1 MRMEFGRLAARS
13 PRNFDWPSNCLRGTA
28 VLPSETTHLMTS
40 LVQPVRV
47 FIDPVEGTPAAVEA
61 RRWVWPLLIL
71 ALCVSASGTLFSL
84 RWDATPDVIREL
96 QSSGE
101 MATISEADLSDKI
114 QTASRKALVG
124 GIAKGVFVMPF
135 LALLLAAMLWVVSW
149 LFDRPVHFEKLMSV
163 AAIALLP
170 IALYHLILTGCL
182 AAQHTVS
189 VSRVLQL
196 VPSHLGAF
204 LGGLSPKMA
213 RVASTVDFFNLW
225 STALLG
231 LGFSAATGMPRTRA
245 LLLSLALYA
254 MFAGVM
260 MVGLPG
266 SAGGGR

>member
-1 MRMEFGRLAARS
+1 
-13 PRNFDWPSNCLRGTA
+13 
-28 VLPSETTHLMTS
+28 MTS

-96 QSSGE
+96 QASGE

-114 QTASRKALVG
+114 QTTTRKALVG
-124 GIAKGVFVMPF
+124 GIAKGVFVMPMV
-135 LALLLAAMLWVVSW
+135 ALLLAAILWVVSW
-149 LFDRPVHFEKLMSV
+149 LFDRPAHFEKLMSV
-163 AAIALLP
+163 AALALLP
-170 IALYHLILTGCL
+170 IALYHAVLTLCL
-182 AAQHTVS
+182 AAQHTIS
-189 VSRVLQL
+189 VARVAQL
-196 VPSHLGAF
+196 VPAHLGT
-204 LGGLSPKMA
+204 LLTGLSPKMA

-225 STALLG
+225 STGLLG
-231 LGFSAATGMPRTRA
+231 LGFAAATGMPRNRA
-245 LLLSLALYA
+245 LLLALALYV

-266 SAGGGR
+266 AGGAQ